1 MLKDLTIE
9 SKSEIDS
16 FLKYRFQL
24 SDLNFTN
31 LFIWSKSENIKYYIE
46 DETLFIKG
54 NYMGEDY
61 YFSPIRKDLDFEK
74 LRIAFR
80 KIASIKTKIVFIP
93 CEYGDILKDEFNLI
107 KVRDTFDYI
116 YNQSDLGELKG
127 RKFSQKKNKINQFM
141 KKFNFTYEKISEKN
155 INEIIEFQ
163 NQWLIEK
170 INSEP
175 ESKEILEEEN
185 LGIKEILKNYFI
197 LNLRGGLIR
206 VDNKLIGYAI
216 GEKITEDMG
225 VIHIEKGDVNYSG
238 IYQMINKFVAKEEFS
253 DIKYLNREDDFGV
266 EGLRKAK
273 MSYHPIKLLE
283 KYTMM

>member
-31 LFIWSKSENIKYYIE
+31 LFIRSKSENIKYYIE

-93 CEYGDILKDEFNLI
+93 CEYGDILKDELNLI

-127 RKFSQKKNKINQFM
+127 RKFSQKKTKINQFI
-141 KKFNFTYEKISEKN
+141 KKYNFTYEKISQEN
-155 INEIIEFQ
+155 IGEIIEFQ

-273 MSYHPIKLLE
+273 MSYHPIKLL
-283 KYTMM
+283 

>member
-1 MLKDLTIE
+1 MLKDLTID

-31 LFIWSKSENIKYYIE
+31 LLIWSKSENIKYYIE

-74 LRIAFR
+74 LKVAFK
-80 KIASIKTKIVFIP
+80 KIADEKVHTVFIP

-107 KVRDTFDYI
+107 KSRDSFDYI
-116 YNQSDLGELKG
+116 YNQVDLGELKG
-127 RKFSQKKNKINQFM
+127 RKFSQKKNKINQFI
-141 KKFNFTYEKISEKN
+141 KKYNFTYEKISEEN
-155 INEIIEFQ
+155 IDEIIEFQ
-163 NQWLIEK
+163 YQWLINK
-170 INSEP
+170 INLEP

-185 LGIKEILKNYFI
+185 LGIIEILKNYFT

-225 VIHIEKGDVNYSG
+225 VIHIEKGNTEYSG

-253 DIKYLNREDDFGV
+253 DVKYLNREDDFGV
-266 EGLRKAK
+266 EGLRTAK

-283 KYTMM
+283 KYTMI